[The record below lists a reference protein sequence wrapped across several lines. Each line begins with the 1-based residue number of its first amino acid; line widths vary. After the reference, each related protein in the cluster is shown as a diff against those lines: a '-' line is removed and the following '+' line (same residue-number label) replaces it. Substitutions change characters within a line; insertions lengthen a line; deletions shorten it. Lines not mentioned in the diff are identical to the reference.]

1 LFCTNESLLALFPF
15 FNTTFVDRKEIMSP
29 NQIQTSASSVKHHS
43 FYEDPNKFLFKIR
56 PLKAVTGEGELEMGA
71 SHGLGVLQKQ
81 DLAQAMQSV
90 AHPHFLRHHFNEHRL
105 QKWADSTMFVYEVHD
120 ISKNQELVRGTF
132 ITDDK
137 MHLIAY
143 CVENS
148 VPRMARGNKDKM
160 VSAIKE
166 ICEPKSTVGKI

>member
-1 LFCTNESLLALFPF
+1 MRFSF

-29 NQIQTSASSVKHHS
+29 NQIQTSASAGKHNG
-43 FYEDPNKFLFKIR
+43 FYDDPNKFLFKIR
-56 PLKAVTGEGELEMGA
+56 PLKAVIGEGELEMGA
-71 SHGLGVLQKQ
+71 SHGLGVLQKK
-81 DLAQAMQSV
+81 DFTQAMQTV

-105 QKWADSTMFVYEVHD
+105 QKWTDSTMFVYEVHD
-120 ISKNQELVRGTF
+120 ISKNHELVRGTF

-137 MHLIAY
+137 MHLVAY

-166 ICEPKSTVGKI
+166 VCEPKSTLGKI